1 MRRFA
6 ILAMS
11 ALLALTPLAAR
22 AEVDEVR
29 IPVGAGG
36 MGFLPLLVMEKQGL
50 VERHAKA
57 AGLDRLKVSWISFGG
72 PSVVNDA
79 LLSGAS
85 HFAPAGPPAF
95 LTMWGR
101 TRGAQKVMGAA
112 AMSSMPMYL
121 NTNTDRIKTLD
132 DVGGTDKMAV
142 TAVKVSIPA
151 IVMQMYARA
160 KYGPAET
167 TRFDKYTVSMTH
179 PDAVVAL
186 LSRRLEVNLHFTSP
200 PFHQRELKD
209 PGIHNVM
216 NTNDVMG
223 GSTTFTML
231 YTTQRFHDEN
241 PKTYAAVMAALR
253 ESLAFIKADPKAA
266 AKVFLTASDGRGW
279 SEDEILAVLASP
291 DIVFT
296 TAPQNVMKYATFM
309 HEVGTLKAKPENWK
323 ELFLPDA
330 QNQDGS

>member
-1 MRRFA
+1 MKRLATFA
-6 ILAMS
+6 LS
-11 ALLALTPLAAR
+11 ALLAFGAFTAR
-22 AEVDEVR
+22 AELDEVR

-36 MGFLPLLVMEKQGL
+36 IGFLPLLVMEKQGL
-50 VERHAKA
+50 VEKHAKA
-57 AGLDRLKVSWISFGG
+57 AGLNSLKVTWITFGG

-79 LLSGAS
+79 LLSGAA

-112 AMSSMPMYL
+112 AMTSMPMYL
-121 NTNTDRIKTLD
+121 NTSSDRIKSLED
-132 DVGGTDKMAV
+132 IGPNDKMAV

-151 IVMQMYARA
+151 IIMQMYARDKHGA
-160 KYGPAET
+160 ADYA
-167 TRFDKYTVSMTH
+167 RFDKYTVSMTH
-179 PDAVVAL
+179 PDAVIAL

-209 PGIHNVM
+209 PGIRNVM
-216 NTNDVMG
+216 NSNQVMG
-223 GSTTFTML
+223 GATTFTML
-231 YTTQRFHDEN
+231 YTTQKFASEN
-241 PKTYAAVMAALR
+241 PKIYGAVMAALR
-253 ESLAFIKADPKAA
+253 ESLAFIKKEPRAA
-266 AKVFLTASDGRGW
+266 ARIFTGASDGRGW
-279 SEDEILAVLASP
+279 SEDEIEAVISSP

-296 TAPQNVMKYATFM
+296 TSPQNVMKYATFM

-330 QNQDGS
+330 HDQDGS

>member
-1 MRRFA
+1 MKRFA
-6 ILAMS
+6 ILAL
-11 ALLALTPLAAR
+11 AATLLSVQVAR

-36 MGFLPLLVMEKQGL
+36 IGFLPLLVMEKQKL
-50 VERHAKA
+50 VEKHAAA
-57 AGLDRLKVSWISFGG
+57 AGLDKLKVSWIAFGG

-79 LLSGAS
+79 LLSGSS

-112 AMSSMPMYL
+112 AMTSMPMYL
-121 NTNTDRIKTLD
+121 NTNSDRIKSLD
-132 DVGGTDKMAV
+132 DIGGNDKMAV

-151 IVMQMYARA
+151 IIMQMYARD
-160 KYGPAET
+160 KYGPAEFA
-167 TRFDKYTVSMTH
+167 RFDKYTVSMTH
-179 PDAVVAL
+179 PDAVIAL

-209 PGIHNVM
+209 PGIRNVM
-216 NTNDVMG
+216 NSDQVMG

-231 YTTQRFHDEN
+231 YTTAKFHDEN
-241 PKTYAAVMAALR
+241 PKTYKAVMAALR
-253 ESLAFIKADPKAA
+253 EAIAFIKADPRGATRI
-266 AKVFLTASDGRGW
+266 FLEAGDGRGW
-279 SEDEILAVLASP
+279 SEAEILTVIESP
-291 DIVFT
+291 EIKFT

-309 HEVGTLKAKPENWK
+309 HEVGTLKAKPADWK

-330 QNQDGS
+330 HDQEGS